1 MRKAFVP
8 VSCPREE
15 CQAHVSRQRLAA
27 GRVARLKRPCSPSS
41 TRVGSGSGE
50 GVLLFLL
57 SQTLDLPHSP
67 PGRWSVRRAW
77 DWQARGRD
85 GQVKLYLV
93 GRLLTQELFWG
104 EREGSCAVGRPR
116 PGLQP
121 QQARRGAPFM
131 ERGKL
136 RPGAGGRSPT

>member
-1 MRKAFVP
+1 M
-8 VSCPREE
+8 
-15 CQAHVSRQRLAA
+15 
-27 GRVARLKRPCSPSS
+27 
-41 TRVGSGSGE
+41 
-50 GVLLFLL
+50 L

-136 RPGAGGRSPT
+136 LPGAGGRSPT